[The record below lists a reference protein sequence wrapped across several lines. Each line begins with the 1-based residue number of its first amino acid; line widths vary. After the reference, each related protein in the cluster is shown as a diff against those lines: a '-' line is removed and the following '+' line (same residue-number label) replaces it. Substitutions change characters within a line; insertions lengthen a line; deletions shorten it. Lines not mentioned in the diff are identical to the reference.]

1 MDRKSASCA
10 EEGGCQTT
18 GNPCFLYKLK
28 EAWIK
33 ANFPIVKDTI
43 ILKKI
48 LQLKK
53 EYQER
58 KWREARMTP
67 EESADYRD
75 YMEATTFNLSIPA
88 WREEIRQ
95 DMLLT
100 DEEREAKVATLED
113 FIGDEA
119 TR

>member
-1 MDRKSASCA
+1 
-10 EEGGCQTT
+10 
-18 GNPCFLYKLK
+18 
-28 EAWIK
+28 
-33 ANFPIVKDTI
+33 
-43 ILKKI
+43 
-48 LQLKK
+48 
-53 EYQER
+53 
-58 KWREARMTP
+58 
-67 EESADYRD
+67 
-75 YMEATTFNLSIPA
+75 MEATTFNLSIPA